1 PVAKGQ
7 PPQTPAPP
15 GSPAATQSP
24 RSQYLPF
31 PTFPQKPF
39 GGKIGLNAADS
50 TPYWPAKVVPPTGAP
65 NVLLIMTDD
74 AGFGAPSTFAG
85 ALPTPALDRAARA
98 ALRYN
103 KVAPTALCPPTR
115 PALTPGRTHHTCHFG
130 VVAEIATAFPGYD
143 SMMDETTATLAA

>member
-1 PVAKGQ
+1 VPLIALLAGVVGGFAATGRLAELLSGGLGASVASAQEPPAKAPPGSPVAKGQ

-24 RSQYLPF
+24 RSLYLPF

-74 AGFGAPSTFAG
+74 AGFGAPSTFG
-85 ALPTPALDRAARA
+85 GVIPTPALDRVARA
-98 ALRYN
+98 GLRYN
-103 KVAPTALCPPTR
+103 KV
-115 PALTPGRTHHTCHFG
+115 
-130 VVAEIATAFPGYD
+130 
-143 SMMDETTATLAA
+143 